1 MPYFYARIVSN
12 MVKSS
17 TFFLDIVKIV
27 IIALIII
34 IPIRFFV
41 VQPFFVRGASMEPT
55 YSQGDYL
62 LVDEISYRFSEPDR
76 GDVIIFRA
84 PTGESQFFIKR
95 VIGLPGETVRVAGGE
110 VLIINDAFTDG
121 FVLGEEYIGNSIT
134 GNLET
139 TLNENEYFMLGD
151 NRGASFDSRAWG
163 PLEHDLIIGK
173 VFLRAWPFGD
183 FGLIDTPQYETGR

>member
-110 VLIINDAFTDG
+110 VLIINDAFT
-121 FVLGEEYIGNSIT
+121 LPAIWKPHLMKMNI
-134 GNLET
+134 LC
-139 TLNENEYFMLGD
+139 
-151 NRGASFDSRAWG
+151 
-163 PLEHDLIIGK
+163 
-173 VFLRAWPFGD
+173 
-183 FGLIDTPQYETGR
+183 